1 MSAILPLAV
10 RGLTVR
16 RRGTRLLGPVDLDL
30 AAGGTIIV
38 LGPNGSGK
46 STLLRTLHGVERPS
60 EGHLEW
66 AAAPDDVRAG
76 QAFVFQTPILL
87 QRSVAENLAYPL
99 KLAGV
104 PRADRR
110 ALARD
115 WAGRIDLSDALDRPA
130 PRLSGG
136 ERQKLALAR
145 ALIRDPQL
153 LFLDEPTASLDG
165 AATLAIEALLQDAKA
180 RGVTIVMATHDLGQA
195 RRLADRVLFVRSGRI
210 EEDGPAASTL
220 SAPRSPAL
228 AAFLKGD
235 IVT

>member
-10 RGLTVR
+10 RDLTVA
-16 RRGTRLLGPVDLDL
+16 RRGRRLLGPVTLDL
-30 AAGGTIIV
+30 APGGLTVV

-60 EGHLEW
+60 GGRLDW
-66 AAAPDDVRAG
+66 SAPAEEVRAR
-76 QAFVFQTPILL
+76 QAFVFQHPILL

-99 KLAGV
+99 KLARV
-104 PRADRR
+104 PRTERR
-110 ALARD
+110 AAARD
-115 WAGRIDLSDALDRPA
+115 WAARIGLSDALDRPA

-136 ERQKLALAR
+136 ERQKLALGR
-145 ALIRDPQL
+145 ALIRDPEL

-165 AATLAIEALLQDAKA
+165 AATLAIEALLLDAKA

-210 EEDGPAASTL
+210 EEDAPAADALAT
-220 SAPRSPAL
+220 PRSAAL
-228 AAFLKGD
+228 AAFLNGD